1 MLLLSR
7 KLQLFQL
14 PSFISAPCRAVFCRS
29 HTSACRE
36 AAASG
41 LCQHP
46 LQECLGPFP
55 LFPKIPL
62 LFPKREARSYPHSS
76 GFNTP
81 NCRKMYPDIW
91 IDAYLISASKAL
103 YPSSLCIQQV
113 TLYFHPPSS
122 FGSRYVREVMCNN
135 LNTLF
140 FAYELSERLGN
151 ALNPTP
157 TPPLLPAIC

>member
-1 MLLLSR
+1 M
-7 KLQLFQL
+7 
-14 PSFISAPCRAVFCRS
+14 PGAV
-29 HTSACRE
+29 
-36 AAASG
+36 
-41 LCQHP
+41 
-46 LQECLGPFP
+46 P

-62 LFPKREARSYPHSS
+62 LFIPLKREARSYPHLS

-81 NCRKMYPDIW
+81 NRSKMNPDIW
-91 IDAYLISASKAL
+91 MDARLISASKAL

-113 TLYFHPPSS
+113 PGYFHPPSS
-122 FGSRYVREVMCNN
+122 FGSRYIRKVTCKD

-140 FAYELSERLGN
+140 FAYELSERLDN